1 MPADP
6 TEPDTFE
13 DEANDMTE
21 FDVEAPVNDA
31 AQQHAEV
38 SPQHDDS
45 LVGADRGSAND
56 ADLAEQARVVELDDE
71 DEYR

>member
-13 DEANDMTE
+13 DENDMTE
-21 FDVEAPVNDA
+21 IDVEAPQHDA
-31 AQQHAEV
+31 AEQHAEV
-38 SPQHDDS
+38 SPHHDDP
-45 LVGADRGSAND
+45 LTGVDPGSANE
-56 ADLAEQARVVELDDE
+56 ADVAEQARVVEINE

>member
-13 DEANDMTE
+13 DENDMTE
-21 FDVEAPVNDA
+21 FDVEAPEHDA
-31 AQQHAEV
+31 AEQHAEL
-38 SPQHDDS
+38 SPQHDDP
-45 LVGADRGSAND
+45 LTGVDPDTANEADV
-56 ADLAEQARVVELDDE
+56 AEQARVVELNE

>member
-13 DEANDMTE
+13 DEANEMTE

-31 AQQHAEV
+31 AEQHAEV
-38 SPQHDDS
+38 SPQHDDPMTG
-45 LVGADRGSAND
+45 VDPGVANE
-56 ADLAEQARVVELDDE
+56 ADLVEQARVVELNE

>member
-13 DEANDMTE
+13 DEANAMTE
-21 FDVEAPVNDA
+21 IDVEAPVNDA
-31 AQQHAEV
+31 AEQHAEV
-38 SPQHDDS
+38 SPQHDDPMTG
-45 LVGADRGSAND
+45 VDPGVANE
-56 ADLAEQARVVELDDE
+56 ADLVEQARVVELNE

>member
-13 DEANDMTE
+13 DDSDMTE
-21 FDVEAPVNDA
+21 FDVEAPESDA
-31 AQQHAEV
+31 AEQHAELA
-38 SPQHDDS
+38 PQHDEP
-45 LVGADRGSAND
+45 LTGADRTAANE
-56 ADLAEQARVVELDDE
+56 ADLAEQARVVEINE